1 MHTKPFSA
9 LLGSLLAGALFLTV
23 SGVTRGADVPAK
35 VFATPEQ
42 AVAALNEAVSTTN
55 RASLALLF
63 GPEVGALVNPDEVQG
78 AAELV
83 EFAAAFQ
90 EAHRLVRE
98 ADDRIVVEIGA
109 GGWPFPIPLM
119 KVSGGWQFDTAAGL
133 EELLNRRVGRNELD
147 VLRVLRACVM
157 AQRDYASQDRDGDE
171 VREFARLL
179 ASSPGKTDGLYWHW
193 SVNGELSPLGPLVA
207 HAQSEGYR
215 RSSGELAT
223 PRAFHGYYFKLLTRQ
238 GRHAPGGKYDYIIN
252 DNMIGGFAFVAWPAR
267 YGDTGVMTF
276 IVNQQ
281 GRVYQRDLGDDTE
294 RLAGRMKAYDPGP
307 GWEISTD

>member
-1 MHTKPFSA
+1 MVAVAVGAEPQLSFLMHTKPFSA

-157 AQRDYASQDRDGDE
+157 AQ
-171 VREFARLL
+171 
-179 ASSPGKTDGLYWHW
+179 
-193 SVNGELSPLGPLVA
+193 
-207 HAQSEGYR
+207 
-215 RSSGELAT
+215 
-223 PRAFHGYYFKLLTRQ
+223 
-238 GRHAPGGKYDYIIN
+238 
-252 DNMIGGFAFVAWPAR
+252 
-267 YGDTGVMTF
+267 
-276 IVNQQ
+276 
-281 GRVYQRDLGDDTE
+281 
-294 RLAGRMKAYDPGP
+294 
-307 GWEISTD
+307 